1 MYAKY
6 SRENLYDFDQASFFI
21 TMGQLGIPV
30 NVRRYVE
37 IGVADG
43 NSTIAI
49 MKQFPDMEKV
59 VLFDNWGPGHG
70 GTNRGNHGFVEG
82 RIAELRFPLERVE
95 FHDGHSLETVPQY
108 FSSCD
113 IDFDVIVI
121 DDDHSEQ
128 FLGPH
133 LADVMDRANFIVCHD
148 MCLQLLMQEVYRRYI
163 DIGQNYVLV
172 VDNATQSQHAIFVRR
187 TLL

>member
-1 MYAKY
+1 MYAK
-6 SRENLYDFDQASFFI
+6 ENLHDFDQASFFI
-21 TMGQLGIPV
+21 TMQQLNIPV
-30 NVRRYVE
+30 NIRRYAE

-49 MKQFPDMEKV
+49 MKQYPDMEKV
-59 VLFDNWGPGHG
+59 VLFDNWGPAHG
-70 GTNRGNHGFVEG
+70 GTNRESHDFVLN
-82 RIAELRFPLERVE
+82 RILEFGFPLGRVE

-108 FSSCD
+108 FGSCD
-113 IDFDVIVI
+113 TDFDVIVI

-148 MCLQLLMQEVYRRYI
+148 MCLPLLVAEVYRRYI
-163 DIGQNYVLV
+163 AIGQNYVLMF
-172 VDNATQSQHAIFVRR
+172 DNATQSQHAIFVRR
-187 TLL
+187 SLI